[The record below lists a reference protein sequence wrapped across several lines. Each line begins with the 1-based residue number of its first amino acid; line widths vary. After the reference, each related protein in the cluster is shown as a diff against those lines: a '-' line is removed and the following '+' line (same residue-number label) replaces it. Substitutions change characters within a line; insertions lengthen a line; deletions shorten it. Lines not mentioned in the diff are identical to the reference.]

1 MLEGAYQNAAGA
13 ILYVVSDGENNRGD
27 LEASTASAEQK
38 GVTIHTIAISQA
50 ADSTMNDIA
59 HQTGGK
65 AFSYLE
71 ILNGSVGLAA
81 SFLEAAG
88 SSVTAQNSAPAT
100 VCTYCCFV
108 ILTST
113 SISYFQWTAEQHLCS
128 KGIHNKLMV
137 VSPKLEI

>member
-1 MLEGAYQNAAGA
+1 MLKAASLSTAGA
-13 ILYVVSDGENNRGD
+13 TLYVISDGQNNEGK
-27 LEASTASAEQK
+27 LETSIANAVKE
-38 GVTIHTIAISQA
+38 GVTIYTIAISQA
-50 ADSTMNDIA
+50 ADSTLQDLA

>member
-1 MLEGAYQNAAGA
+1 MLKAASLSTAGA
-13 ILYVVSDGENNRGD
+13 TLYVISDGQNNEGK
-27 LEASTASAEQK
+27 LETSIANAVKE
-38 GVTIHTIAISQA
+38 GVTIYTIAISQA
-50 ADSTMNDIA
+50 ADSTLQDIA

-100 VCTYCCFV
+100 VRMSCVDFLD
-108 ILTST
+108 ILKR
-113 SISYFQWTAEQHLCS
+113 HLKWLIQNRTGQKSCL
-128 KGIHNKLMV
+128 NTM
-137 VSPKLEI
+137 

>member
-50 ADSTMNDIA
+50 ADSTMKDIA

-100 VCTYCCFV
+100 VRMSCVDFLD
-108 ILTST
+108 ILKR
-113 SISYFQWTAEQHLCS
+113 HLKWLIQNRTGQKSCL
-128 KGIHNKLMV
+128 NTM
-137 VSPKLEI
+137 